1 MNMLLILK
9 EKIQKRQEK
18 RLIKKLTRC
27 DKKLESYTHE
37 IYEGSILYCPICK
50 ASLNIYG
57 DIYEIGNTNIV
68 DHIKCNL
75 CGFSLTRDYA
85 PFIDKRMDEMLVSS
99 KKFDKM
105 MHEKDNKYINRGY
118 KLVYDYRV
126 AESKLTEFY
135 MRRDGYLA
143 ECPKC
148 KRLLNQYGQ
157 FNDSTLNIN
166 LPNYS
171 TKNKSWHCNN
181 CGTNSVWDFSKPTPI
196 IKSSSICTD
205 ISKYINKEEKE
216 KLCQTKKQS
225 DN

>member
-18 RLIKKLTRC
+18 RLIKKLTRY
-27 DKKLESYTHE
+27 DKKLESYTYE
-37 IYEGSILYCPICK
+37 IYEGSIMYCPICK
-50 ASLNIYG
+50 ASLNLYG
-57 DIYEIGNTNIV
+57 DIYEIGNTNVV

-85 PFIDKRMDEMLVSS
+85 PFIDERMDEMLVSS
-99 KKFDKM
+99 KKFDKL

-118 KLVYDYRV
+118 KLVYEYRV
-126 AESKLTEFY
+126 AYSKLTEFY

-143 ECPKC
+143 ECPNC
-148 KRLLNQYGQ
+148 KRLLNQYGH
-157 FNDSTLNIN
+157 FNDSNLYFT
-166 LPNYS
+166 LPNYPEKS
-171 TKNKSWHCNN
+171 KSWHCDN
-181 CGTNSVWDFSKPTPI
+181 CGTNSVWDYSEPTPI
-196 IKSSSICTD
+196 CIYT
-205 ISKYINKEEKE
+205 SKYVNKEGKE